1 MFCSFVL
8 QTTFISYSGGNHL
21 STDESSSVLLFV
33 HFLRE
38 SAPTIIWVSRSWGLP
53 RSTLFIS
60 KKATSLWHFQS
71 IHTISNKRLRYFPCR
86 QVRLGLPA
94 LAYDLARHEHYR
106 HRSLCEHGLSSTYLN
121 AAITRTLLMITV
133 LIIIKRRTNSNS
145 NYFYSY
151 NLLPK
156 TCFSRLDNLF
166 KISKLVVPAV

>member
-60 KKATSLWHFQS
+60 KKAPSLWHFQS
-71 IHTISNKRLRYFPCR
+71 IHTISKIDLGIFPA
-86 QVRLGLPA
+86 VKEAKSLPA
-94 LAYDLARHEHYR
+94 LAYVLTRHEHYK
-106 HRSLCEHGLSSTYLN
+106 HLSLCEHGLSST
-121 AAITRTLLMITV
+121 
-133 LIIIKRRTNSNS
+133 S
-145 NYFYSY
+145 
-151 NLLPK
+151 
-156 TCFSRLDNLF
+156 
-166 KISKLVVPAV
+166 